1 MILMGTW
8 EERQQ
13 KAKVDMRKDNKR
25 RLERMEY
32 TQRFILE

>member
-1 MILMGTW
+1 MGGET
-8 EERQQ
+8 E
-13 KAKVDMRKDNKR
+13 KVEANMKIGSKT